1 MMPNVLEKWW
11 TMIPNVEECW
21 TSPSSLLLFALT
33 LAKKKDSKHTAD
45 LQARGRKGA
54 SAGKRDKILLVT

>member
-21 TSPSSLLLFALT
+21 TSPSSLLLLTWT
-33 LAKKKDSKHTAD
+33 LAKK
-45 LQARGRKGA
+45 RK
-54 SAGKRDKILLVT
+54 TENT